1 MIKLIASD
9 LDGTLVPEA
18 TQDVN
23 PELFDTIRELND
35 KGIIFVAASGR
46 EFDTMKTIVD
56 PIGDII
62 YCISNNGGRIT
73 KFMRENIAM
82 YSLEWE
88 LAKRAIAEVKK
99 DDRVDFV
106 SANTADGT
114 YTDSCNEEVLDWL
127 INGYGLNAIR
137 VDDMLEKPMNILKIS
152 VLTKCDASEVVEY
165 YQEKFGKECHVTV
178 AGDKWIDFTH
188 SLADKGIALKN
199 LIESLGI
206 KPEETWAFGDNN
218 NDISMLKVAGV
229 GFASPIARDEVK
241 AAADVCLDGSIW
253 DAVINQM
260 KTLIG
265 E

>member
-23 PELFDTIRELND
+23 PELFDTIRALHD
-35 KGIIFVAASGR
+35 KGILFVAASGR
-46 EFDTMKTIVD
+46 ELDTMKSIVKPVD
-56 PIGDII
+56 DIV

-73 KFMRENIAM
+73 KFMNEDVAM
-82 YSLEWE
+82 YSLDWE
-88 LAKRAIAEVKK
+88 LAKRAMEEVRK
-99 DDRVDFV
+99 DDRVEFF
-106 SANTADGT
+106 SANTIDGT
-114 YTDSCNEEVLDWL
+114 YTDSKNEKVLDWL
-127 INGYGLNAIR
+127 INGYGLNAIH
-137 VDDMLEKPMNILKIS
+137 VNDMLEKPLDILKIS

-188 SLADKGIALKN
+188 SLADKGIAFN
-199 LIESLGI
+199 SLIESLGI

-218 NDISMLKVAGV
+218 NDISMLKAAGV
-229 GFASPIARDEVK
+229 GFASPVARDAVK
-241 AAADVCLDGSIW
+241 TAADVCLDGTIW

-265 E
+265 D